1 MLNNLIGE
9 EKYSCQFCKQIFY
22 NFRERNKHEER
33 HHRRKMEE
41 KRSKNNNS
49 SRKAL
54 NDQNN
59 SQPDKKSYQRKLVFK
74 S

>member
-9 EKYSCQFCKQIFY
+9 EEYSCQFCKKIFY
-22 NFRERNKHEER
+22 NFRERNKHEKR
-33 HHRRKMEE
+33 DHWKKMEE
-41 KRSKNNNS
+41 KKSRNNNF